1 MQLKGL
7 NHICCH
13 ATFSADKDGIRM
25 ESVLA
30 SCDGPHAEAAVEAVK
45 GSDANRQ
52 QRPRAGDRRTFVL
65 KSRL

>member
-7 NHICCH
+7 NHICRH
-13 ATFSADKDGIRM
+13 ATMSADKDDIRM
-25 ESVLA
+25 ESVMA
-30 SCDGPHAEAAVEAVK
+30 SCECPFVEAAVEAVK

-52 QRPRAGDRRTFVL
+52 QRPRAGDRRTFVR